1 MTPSARTNRTPWAG
15 VALIAAALV
24 AGCSSSSSPSS
35 SSAGSS
41 ASTSPSSSAAASG
54 ASDPSASPTSAA
66 AGSSSTGGATAAACT
81 TQDLKAK
88 VGAAQGAAGS
98 VYQPIDFTNISGAP
112 CTLYG
117 YPGISLAGS
126 SESAQIG
133 AAATRSK
140 TASASV
146 VTLAAGAA
154 GNALLQVA
162 DAGNYPTSACGPVS
176 SSYLKIYPPNQTTP
190 IYLSYKSTGCSKRS
204 VNLLTIGVVQPG
216 SGSNS

>member
-1 MTPSARTNRTPWAG
+1 MTPSARTNRTLWTG

-24 AGCSSSSSPSS
+24 AGCSSSSSSS

-41 ASTSPSSSAAASG
+41 TSTSPSSSAAASG
-54 ASDPSASPTSAA
+54 ASAPSASPTSA
-66 AGSSSTGGATAAACT
+66 AGSSSTGGASTAACT

-88 VGAAQGAAGS
+88 IVNPQGAAGS
-98 VYQPIDFTNISGAP
+98 VYQSIDFTNISGTP

-117 YPGISLAGS
+117 YPGVSLTGS
-126 SESAQIG
+126 SESTQIG

-140 TASASV
+140 TGSASV
-146 VTLAAGAA
+146 VTLAAGAT

-162 DAGNYPTSACGPVS
+162 EAGNYPTSTCDPVS
-176 SSYLKIYPPNQTTP
+176 SSYLKVYPPNQTTP
-190 IYLSYKSTGCSKRS
+190 IYLSYKSTGCSKQS
-204 VNLLTIGVVQPG
+204 VNLLTIGAVQSG